1 MYRSFAACLLLCTTV
16 SSAPAASWADSMFD
30 QLHWDFG
37 SVPRGPA
44 VTHPFRLTNRTK
56 QAVHV
61 GSIRVSCGCT
71 SAQVLQNDLA
81 PGQSTVM
88 LVQMDTT
95 RFVGAKS
102 VTIYVTFDQPQ
113 WEEARLWV
121 QANARDDVSLKP
133 DSMAFGQIKRGSSP
147 GAIVEL
153 SLLGGGDWQ
162 VTEVHS
168 DSNYVLTELV
178 EKQRDQGA
186 VTYEVKARMRSDAP
200 VGKWYTDIW
209 LTTNR
214 PASQRLRIPVTVEI
228 ESALSVSPP
237 IAVLGEVK
245 VGSEAERH
253 VIVRGVKPF
262 TITAIGGTD
271 QSLNVQDMGSGSKPV
286 HVLTVKL
293 KGTEV
298 GELTRNLHIVTDLVE
313 DSQIDFQATAK
324 VVP

>member
-1 MYRSFAACLLLCTTV
+1 MYRSFAACLVFCT
-16 SSAPAASWADSMFD
+16 AASWADSLFD

-44 VTHPFRLTNRTK
+44 VAHPFRITNRAK
-56 QAVHV
+56 QAVHI

-71 SAQVLQNDLA
+71 TAQVLQNDLT
-81 PGQSTVM
+81 PGQSTVL

-102 VTIYVTFDQPQ
+102 VTIYVAFDQPQ
-113 WEEARLWV
+113 WEEARIWV

-147 GAIVEL
+147 GAMVEL
-153 SLLGGGDWQ
+153 TLLGGGDWQ
-162 VTEVHS
+162 VTDVHS

-178 EKQRDQGA
+178 EKQRDGA
-186 VTYEVKARMRSDAP
+186 TVTYEVKASMRADAP

-209 LTTNR
+209 LTTNH

-237 IAVLGEVK
+237 VAVLGEVK
-245 VGSEAERH
+245 LGSEAERH

-262 TITAIGGTD
+262 KITAIGGTD
-271 QSLNVQDMGSGSKPV
+271 QSLKVEDTGGGSKPV

-293 KGTEV
+293 KGIEA
-298 GELTRNLHIVTDLVE
+298 GDWTRNLHIVTDLVE

>member
-1 MYRSFAACLLLCTTV
+1 MYRSFAACLLFCTAASV
-16 SSAPAASWADSMFD
+16 APAASWADSMFE

-44 VTHPFRLTNRTK
+44 VSHPFRLTNRTK

-71 SAQVLQNDLA
+71 SAQVLQNDLT

-113 WEEARLWV
+113 WEEVRLWV

-133 DSMAFGQIKRGSSP
+133 DSMAFGQIKRGSGP
-147 GAIVEL
+147 GAMVEL

-178 EKQRDQGA
+178 EKQRDPSV
-186 VTYEVKARMRSDAP
+186 VTYELKARMRPDAP

-209 LTTNR
+209 LTTNH
-214 PASQRLRIPVTVEI
+214 PASPRLRIPVTVEI

-237 IAVLGEVK
+237 VAVLGEVK
-245 VGSEAERH
+245 LGTEAERH

-262 TITAIGGTD
+262 QITAIGGTD
-271 QSLNVQDMGSGSKPV
+271 QSLNVHDSGNGSKPV

-298 GELTRNLHIVTDLVE
+298 GELSRNLHIVTDLVE